1 MNAVKQQFMNIKGKL
16 DLNKNNYTSGDK
28 NLDLYLMAKAK

>member
-16 DLNKNNYTSGDK
+16 DSNQNNYTSGDK